1 MKNILTSIGLL
12 ALIQFHPLQA
22 QEFKLDPAGYL
33 RNEGVDVMAFSD
45 VYPEGKQTG
54 VTIIMNNNRVAAS
67 GDIRL
72 ETSQGQ
78 WQPLPVLRSR
88 QVNEADN
95 SITVTLS
102 YPDSSRH
109 MTGFNPT
116 LYPDFV
122 FQYTIRVAGEGDN
135 VIVTV
140 DLDTPVPQKY
150 E

>member
-1 MKNILTSIGLL
+1 
-12 ALIQFHPLQA
+12 
-22 QEFKLDPAGYL
+22 
-33 RNEGVDVMAFSD
+33 
-45 VYPEGKQTG
+45 
-54 VTIIMNNNRVAAS
+54 MNNNRVAAS

-122 FQYTIRVAGEGDN
+122 FRYTIRVAGEGDD

-150 E
+150 GRKNRF

>member
-12 ALIQFHPLQA
+12 ALIQFQPLQA

-72 ETSQGQ
+72 R
-78 WQPLPVLRSR
+78 LLRGSGNR
-88 QVNEADN
+88 FPFCGAA
-95 SITVTLS
+95 
-102 YPDSSRH
+102 R
-109 MTGFNPT
+109 
-116 LYPDFV
+116 
-122 FQYTIRVAGEGDN
+122 
-135 VIVTV
+135 
-140 DLDTPVPQKY
+140 
-150 E
+150 